1 LWVTPI
7 YDRTQLDVT
16 NKTAKGY
23 YNYTDLNRIEQD
35 CDYLAALFGITITTK
50 EWARTDFPT
59 LSEMNRIKNNIVA
72 VRNAYHTYVNTPATP
87 NTPYN
92 TYLKANDI
100 EKILND
106 IKALYDI
113 NSQDVF
119 YAGEIYSGETIG
131 VI

>member
-7 YDRTQLDVT
+7 YDRTQLDIT

-35 CDYLAALFGITITTK
+35 CDYLASLFGISITTK
-50 EWARTDFPT
+50 TWTRTDFPT
-59 LSEMNRIKNNIVA
+59 LSEMNRIKNNIDS
-72 VRNAYHTYVNTPATP
+72 VRNAYYTLPTTPTTP

-92 TYLKANDI
+92 AYGKANDI
-100 EKILND
+100 EQILND
-106 IKALYDI
+106 LKALYDK
-113 NSQDVF
+113 NALDVF
-119 YAGEIYSGETIG
+119 YTDEIYSGETIG

>member
-1 LWVTPI
+1 LWITPI
-7 YDRTQLDVT
+7 YDRAQLDVT

-23 YNYTDLNRIEQD
+23 YNYIDLNRIEQD
-35 CDYLAALFGITITTK
+35 CDYLAVLFGVTITTK
-50 EWARTDFPT
+50 EWTRTDFPT

-87 NTPYN
+87 DTPYN

-106 IKALYDI
+106 IKALYDV

-119 YAGEIYSGETIG
+119 YADEIYSGETIG

>member
-1 LWVTPI
+1 MWVTPI

-119 YAGEIYSGETIG
+119 YADEIYSGETIG